1 MLQIMQP
8 STIRKLCASVIALLI
23 VTQASAHLDRLL
35 SQEMLDYIGYYDNLV
50 SSSILFFYNSISLM
64 SRFL

>member
-50 SSSILFFYNSISLM
+50 SSSILFF
-64 SRFL
+64 